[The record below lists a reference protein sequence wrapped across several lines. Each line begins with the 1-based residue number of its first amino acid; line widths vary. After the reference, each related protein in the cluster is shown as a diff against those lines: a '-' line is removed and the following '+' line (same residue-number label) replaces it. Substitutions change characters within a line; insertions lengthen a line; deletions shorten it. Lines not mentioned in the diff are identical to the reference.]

1 MKVIAD
7 SNVVVS
13 AILNKNSK
21 TAQLLIFGR
30 RYFDFFAPNLL
41 KLEIKKHKAKL
52 LEVSKLSSEEFD
64 KAQDELFECLT
75 FISEEQI
82 DYEHWHNAIPVVRDI
97 DMDDIAFVALAE
109 YLDCQ
114 LWTGDKRLLQG
125 IQKRG
130 YRKGITTDELYQIWL
145 DNK

>member
-1 MKVIAD
+1 MRVIAD

-125 IQKRG
+125 IQQRG

>member
-41 KLEIKKHKAKL
+41 KLEIKKHKTKL

-82 DYEHWHNAIPVVRDI
+82 DYEHWRNAIPVVRDI
-97 DMDDIAFVALAE
+97 DMDDIAFVALSE

-130 YRKGITTDELYQIWL
+130 YSKGITTDELYQIWL